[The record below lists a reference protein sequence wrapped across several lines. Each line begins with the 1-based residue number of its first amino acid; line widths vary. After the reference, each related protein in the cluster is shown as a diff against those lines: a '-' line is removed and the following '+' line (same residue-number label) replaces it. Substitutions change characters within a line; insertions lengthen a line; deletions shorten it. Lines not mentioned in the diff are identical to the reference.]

1 MYVWIVSEKFS
12 SSKNWRTRKMSS
24 LSRCGA
30 ILEEEPSAG
39 MDRGTVPP
47 RNPSGDC
54 ICGLE
59 IAALFRFLFFF
70 FFFLPILYAATLGL
84 LLYLFVGWRLGDDE
98 WVWIYKEGD

>member
-1 MYVWIVSEKFS
+1 
-12 SSKNWRTRKMSS
+12 MSS

-70 FFFLPILYAATLGL
+70 FFFFANSIRCYLGFAL
-84 LLYLFVGWRLGDDE
+84 VFICRVEAGGR
-98 WVWIYKEGD
+98 